1 MGSHYTRKSALMGLH
16 YTRKSAFM
24 GWHFT
29 RNFAFMGWHF
39 TRNFAF
45 MGSHSKSPDR
55 LSLGLSIVLISN
67 RFEDRFSLV
76 IKSIG
81 LIFKLFTLSLK
92 LFPSLIAF
100 VVLFGFSVE
109 PLRPF
114 SLRLFLCLEL
124 FGFSL
129 LLSLPRCKRFF
140 FFFFIFFRFLG
151 FFLPS
156 SPPFLGCLLGSLRID
171 SFYSLS
177 DFLRVILRMPGVF
190 SLFLT
195 VLPCLF
201 LILIVYT
208 LVIV

>member
-1 MGSHYTRKSALMGLH
+1 MHYTRKSAFMGSHYTRKSALMGSH
-16 YTRKSAFM
+16 YTRKSAL
-24 GWHFT
+24 
-29 RNFAFMGWHF
+29 MGWHF

-45 MGSHSKSPDR
+45 MGSHSKFPDR

-67 RFEDRFSLV
+67 RFEYRYSLV

-100 VVLFGFSVE
+100 VVLSGFFVK

-140 FFFFIFFRFLG
+140 FSFFIFSDSSCPAPLRSWAAFLAHFALTAFIASLAFLG
-151 FFLPS
+151 L
-156 SPPFLGCLLGSLRID
+156 
-171 SFYSLS
+171 SFACQVC
-177 DFLRVILRMPGVF
+177 FT
-190 SLFLT
+190 LFLT
-195 VLPCLF
+195 VLPCLACF
-201 LILIVYT
+201 WF
-208 LVIV
+208 

>member
-1 MGSHYTRKSALMGLH
+1 MHYTRKSALMGSH
-16 YTRKSAFM
+16 YTRKS
-24 GWHFT
+24 
-29 RNFAFMGWHF
+29 AFMGWHF

-67 RFEDRFSLV
+67 RFEDRYSFV

-81 LIFKLFTLSLK
+81 LIFKSFTLSLK
-92 LFPSLIAF
+92 FFPSLIAF
-100 VVLFGFSVE
+100 VVLSGFFVK

-140 FFFFIFFRFLG
+140 FSSSSSSDSSDSSCPAPIRSWAAFLARFAFIAFFASLAFLG
-151 FFLPS
+151 L
-156 SPPFLGCLLGSLRID
+156 
-171 SFYSLS
+171 SFACQVC
-177 DFLRVILRMPGVF
+177 FT
-190 SLFLT
+190 LFLT

-201 LILIVYT
+201 LVLTVYT